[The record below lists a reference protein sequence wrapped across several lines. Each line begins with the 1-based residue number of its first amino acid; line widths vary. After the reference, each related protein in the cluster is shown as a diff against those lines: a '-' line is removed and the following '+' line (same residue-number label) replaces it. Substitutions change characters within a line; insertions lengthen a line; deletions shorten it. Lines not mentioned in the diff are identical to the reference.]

1 MEWLGMIPFVA
12 YWLLILWFFITI
24 MYLLKLLID
33 TFRVRTNSRIELEKL
48 QRIELEKRITL
59 LDKQLA
65 EKEKIDL

>member
-48 QRIELEKRITL
+48 QRIELEKRIAL

>member
-1 MEWLGMIPFVA
+1 MIPFVA

-48 QRIELEKRITL
+48 QRIELEKRIAL
-59 LDKQLA
+59 LDKQLV